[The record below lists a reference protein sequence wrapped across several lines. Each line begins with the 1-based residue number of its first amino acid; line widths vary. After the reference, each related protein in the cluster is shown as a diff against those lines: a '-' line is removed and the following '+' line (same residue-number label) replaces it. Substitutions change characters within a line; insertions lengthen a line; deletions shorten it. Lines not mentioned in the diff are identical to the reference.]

1 MSQYCGRYGRNLI
14 DDDGPDLSDQ
24 LKRRHLTARRI
35 TSMAAL
41 VHRNTHVSDP
51 SLGAAG
57 ALSAALGL
65 GQIGEEFQRPRRQI
79 HSGK

>member
-1 MSQYCGRYGRNLI
+1 MLQYCGRYGRHAVE
-14 DDDGPDLSDQ
+14 DESPDLSDQ

-41 VHRNTHVSDP
+41 VHRSTHVSDP

-57 ALSAALGL
+57 ALTAALGL
-65 GQIGEEFQRPRRQI
+65 GQLPRRQI
-79 HSGK
+79 HSGELHLS